1 MSIVDITTSIKLE
14 IFVNR
19 DQREE
24 ALAEIMEALEEWAE
38 TTHLPFDL
46 RVD

>member
-24 ALAEIMEALEEWAE
+24 ALAEIMKALEEWAE
-38 TTHLPFDL
+38 TTQLPFDL

>member
-24 ALAEIMEALEEWAE
+24 VLAEIIAVLGEWAE
-38 TTHLPFDL
+38 TTQLPFDL